1 MIASNSHKTIIKHV
15 AIIMD
20 GNGRWA
26 VKNKIS
32 KKMGHEYGVRNC
44 IKICENL
51 KKLDFKINEISFYVF
66 STENWK
72 RSPLEVKNLFKI
84 IEAFYVSF
92 KTSANKNN
100 ISVRHYGSKQN
111 LSSKIQNL
119 LADVV
124 LTTTK
129 NNGPYVNFL
138 FTSAYVQEL

>member
-1 MIASNSHKTIIKHV
+1 MIAFNSHKTKIKHV

-84 IEAFYVSF
+84 LFIMFYFSNPSQD
-92 KTSANKNN
+92 KL
-100 ISVRHYGSKQN
+100 Q
-111 LSSKIQNL
+111 
-119 LADVV
+119 
-124 LTTTK
+124 
-129 NNGPYVNFL
+129 
-138 FTSAYVQEL
+138 